1 MFDVGLGEL
10 LILAVLALFVFGPD
24 KLPKVAAQAGTWV
37 RQLREHAGKAQQ
49 DLKDSAGI
57 DVSSF
62 SEDINAIK
70 ELHPKR
76 ILGSAL
82 KDPGAAPAVAA
93 GGAAASG
100 AAASAGTGTPSA
112 PASGADPKA
121 PAFDPDAT

>member
-76 ILGSAL
+76 IIGSAL
-82 KDPGAAPAVAA
+82 KDPGPTT
-93 GGAAASG
+93 GAAANG
-100 AAASAGTGTPSA
+100 AAASAGAGKPTT
-112 PASGADPKA
+112 PASGADQKA

>member
-76 ILGSAL
+76 IIGSAL
-82 KDPGAAPAVAA
+82 SDPGAAAN
-93 GGAAASG
+93 G
-100 AAASAGTGTPSA
+100 AAASAGAGKPTT
-112 PASGADPKA
+112 PASGADQKA